1 MKLKLIAVAVATV
14 ISAPAFAETET
25 SGKAGSGFTVKTDD
39 VSFSVFGRVQYDVD
53 MWDGDAYLRQDC

>member
-25 SGKAGSGFTVKTDD
+25 SGKAGSGLDRK
-39 VSFSVFGRVQYDVD
+39 SVV
-53 MWDGDAYLRQDC
+53 